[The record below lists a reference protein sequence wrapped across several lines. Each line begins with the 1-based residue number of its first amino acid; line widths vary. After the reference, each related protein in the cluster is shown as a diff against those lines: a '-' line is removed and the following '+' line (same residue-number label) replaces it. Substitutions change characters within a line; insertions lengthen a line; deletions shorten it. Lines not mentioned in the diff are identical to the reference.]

1 MTAAWGCCSAPR
13 RPGDPLTRGDVC
25 HVHPDR
31 GALAAPPRQTP
42 AVRTHGLP
50 PKSETVIAAAP
61 LSASPRSA
69 GPAGATSAPAGRDD
83 ARREA
88 LGLQVV
94 AARRGAENPQQ
105 PSRSRGRGLGL
116 SDSPATGGRR
126 LARPAAPRP
135 LCPSPLPLAQE
146 SPSRDTAAARP
157 AAVAAVP
164 SQPRRSLLTS
174 PSQDHYS
181 PAP

>member
-69 GPAGATSAPAGRDD
+69 GPAGATSAPTGRDD

-105 PSRSRGRGLGL
+105 PSRVARPRAWAVGLAGDGGATSGSTSRPTPALPQAPCRSPKSRPRATPPPRGR
-116 SDSPATGGRR
+116 
-126 LARPAAPRP
+126 
-135 LCPSPLPLAQE
+135 LPW
-146 SPSRDTAAARP
+146 PPCHRSR
-157 AAVAAVP
+157 AV
-164 SQPRRSLLTS
+164 
-174 PSQDHYS
+174 HC
-181 PAP
+181 